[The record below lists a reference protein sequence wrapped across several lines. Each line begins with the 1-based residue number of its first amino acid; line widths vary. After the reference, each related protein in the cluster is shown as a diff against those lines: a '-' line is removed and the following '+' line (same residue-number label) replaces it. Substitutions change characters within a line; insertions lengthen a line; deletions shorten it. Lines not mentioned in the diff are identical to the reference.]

1 MSKQLTLLLGGAR
14 SGKSRYAEQ
23 MVQVPSTAADAP
35 TRVLF
40 VATATACDEEMTRRI
55 AAHRADRPAHWHT
68 LEAPLQ
74 PGQAAREYLAS
85 QAAPFDWVLLDC
97 MTLLANNV
105 LFSLPENVS
114 ESDYQAALDSE
125 VEQLTAAFQAGS
137 ASWVI
142 ISNEVGL
149 GLVPPYPLGRM
160 YRDVL
165 GRANQRLAAA
175 ADTVLFLVAG
185 LPLRVKG

>member
-1 MSKQLTLLLGGAR
+1 MTKQLTLLLGGAR

-23 MVQVPSTAADAP
+23 LVQVPLDAAGSP

-40 VATATACDEEMTRRI
+40 VATATASDEEMTRRI
-55 AAHRADRPAHWHT
+55 AVQD
-68 LEAPLQ
+68 
-74 PGQAAREYLAS
+74 YLAGKT
-85 QAAPFDWVLLDC
+85 AAFDWVLLDC

-105 LFSLPENVS
+105 LFALPENVS
-114 ESDYQAALDSE
+114 EREYQAALDSE
-125 VEQLTAAFQAGS
+125 VDQLVAAFQAGT
-137 ASWVI
+137 ANWVV

-175 ADTVLFLVAG
+175 ADAVLFLVAG

>member
-1 MSKQLTLLLGGAR
+1 MTKQLTLLLGGAR

-23 MVQVPSTAADAP
+23 MVQVPLDAAGSA

-40 VATATACDEEMTRRI
+40 VATATASDEEMTRRI
-55 AAHRADRPAHWHT
+55 AAHQADRPAHWHT

-74 PGQAAREYLAS
+74 PGRAVQDFVAS
-85 QAAPFDWVLLDC
+85 QAAAFDWVLLDC

-105 LFSLPENVS
+105 LFALPENVA
-114 ESDYQAALDSE
+114 EAEYQAALNRE
-125 VEQLTAAFQAGS
+125 VDQLLAAFQAGT
-137 ASWVI
+137 ANWVI

-175 ADTVLFLVAG
+175 ADAVLFLVAG